1 MEINAVREKRER
13 ERERERTI
21 LVVGEIW
28 SVCSRAFFLATVE
41 TQQQQVV
48 SCRVEQKFDLEVA
61 RFASGRL
68 GGFTQPVVIEIL
80 PKPVALPPLRA

>member
-1 MEINAVREKRER
+1 MEINAVREKER
-13 ERERERTI
+13 ERELFWWWEKFGV
-21 LVVGEIW
+21 L
-28 SVCSRAFFLATVE
+28 CSRAFFLATVE

-48 SCRVEQKFDLEVA
+48 SCRVEQKFDFEVA

-80 PKPVALPPLRA
+80 PNPVALPPLRA